1 MKISRILEIH
11 LKISWLDRIS
21 WSFTDKTCNSAAVRK
36 GRYENTT
43 VLYFRW
49 WRHNVMKMGP
59 WSRPGIHD
67 HFHNIRLQ
75 RSKITQDSGYCCKC
89 WIIQSTVWQSDR
101 NISPALE
108 PVLCWAYIEQMI
120 RNVQFIKVLT

>member
-21 WSFTDKTCNSAAVRK
+21 WSFTDKTCISAAVRK

-49 WRHNVMKMGP
+49 RRNNLIEMEP
-59 WSRPGIHD
+59 WTDPGIHD
-67 HFHNIRLQ
+67 QSHNITLQ
-75 RSKITQDSGYCCKC
+75 QSKIIQDSLNCCNC
-89 WIIQSTVWQSDR
+89 WIIRSTVWQSDR

-108 PVLCWAYIEQMI
+108 PDLCWAYIEQTI
-120 RNVQFIKVLT
+120 RSVLFIKVLT